1 MNSTIKNN
9 FPFLV
14 VLIFSN
20 FLNAATAVNYD
31 TAWTIVYDGGVYS
44 NGNSLNDYFC
54 DIKILNDGR
63 TVCVGKSG
71 DSSATSQTFL
81 MKIDAHGKMINK
93 KLINTSHTKV
103 RFNRQEARSLSI
115 AKNGDYII
123 AGVRYT
129 GPYLMRTDTL
139 GNIKYAYWHYDSLN
153 EKSLL
158 SMSCGINSVR
168 ETKRGTIICAAGD
181 QFPNNGGSNLNNYAA
196 YLEFDSTL
204 NLIRY
209 REWDNRPGYEI
220 GGFNIEETKGG
231 EYLLSGN
238 KAVFYLDTSG
248 APKWQKSYT
257 YQLEGTGSQVANIFR
272 AKLLRDNT
280 PVIIGQ
286 VYESDCWVNYQ
297 RYYHDAWWTPIRY
310 NDGSIVSWDT
320 AGMEAGNDI
329 IYDFTQ
335 LNNGNLVFVG
345 KKKNFSS
352 DVGGIWTFIT
362 DSTGER
368 ILWEQQT
375 KIIYKT
381 DDGRAVLPLSVC
393 ATPDS
398 GFTVVGQDACVETN
412 GGYNG
417 FAAHFRP
424 AEPVAISNKPASA
437 ILMKKL
443 RTIITSSRVIIS
455 VVGIGDG
462 KLTIYNIAGKRIA
475 SLRSSDRTSG
485 SSSYVLNRSR
495 ISNGVY
501 SYHLSSNSG
510 FITGRFVLK

>member
-1 MNSTIKNN
+1 MNSTIKKKLSV
-9 FPFLV
+9 LV
-14 VLIFSN
+14 VLILSN
-20 FLNAATAVNYD
+20 FLNAGAAVNYD
-31 TAWTIVYDGGVYS
+31 TAWTFIYDGGVYS
-44 NGNSLNDYFC
+44 NGKSFIDNFY
-54 DIKILNDGR
+54 DIKIINDGR
-63 TVCVGKSG
+63 AVCVGRSG
-71 DSSATSQTFL
+71 DSSGSTQSLLIKLDKSGQIVQKTLFNTTNPANQYNSQH
-81 MKIDAHGKMINK
+81 AHSLFICRNND
-93 KLINTSHTKV
+93 LIIGGTRYLKP
-103 RFNRQEARSLSI
+103 
-115 AKNGDYII
+115 YI
-123 AGVRYT
+123 
-129 GPYLMRTDTL
+129 MRIDTL
-139 GNIKYAYWHYDSLN
+139 GNIKNTYWLFDSLN
-153 EKSLL
+153 NKSLIGG
-158 SMSCGINSVR
+158 STINSVR
-168 ETKRGTIICAAGD
+168 ETKRGTIICAAGE

-272 AKLLRDNT
+272 AKVLRDNT

-329 IYDFTQ
+329 IYDFAQ
-335 LNNGNLVFVG
+335 LVNGNLVFLGTKATV
-345 KKKNFSS
+345 SRE
-352 DVGGIWTFIT
+352 GIWVFVT
-362 DSTGER
+362 DSTGEKF
-368 ILWEQQT
+368 LWE
-375 KIIYKT
+375 KT
-381 DDGRAVLPLSVC
+381 VHLPGVDAGGFALTTLLPLSVC

-398 GFTVVGQDACVETN
+398 GFTLVGDNNTYGNNHNAFAMHFAPMVPVTN
-412 GGYNG
+412 APVIN
-417 FAAHFRP
+417 HSQPRP
-424 AEPVAISNKPASA
+424 VMN
-437 ILMKKL
+437 
-443 RTIITSSRVIIS
+443 TIITNSRVLFTCTGGS
-455 VVGIGDG
+455 VNSV
-462 KLTIYNIAGKRIA
+462 LAIYNIAGKRIA
-475 SLRSSDRTSG
+475 SLRSSTSAIG

-510 FITGRFVLK
+510 LITGRFVLK